1 MRSRPAST
9 RSPGAPT
16 PSRRSRAAACLLPVL
31 AVACGKA
38 PENAAVAP
46 PAPAAVAEAQIE
58 AEVAQALAERPA
70 PEAPRASGLETQA
83 EDILAKYPGKNAVEL
98 LNVPEVNASLK
109 VALQKLGQNKA
120 LQNRINGTV
129 ELAAKMQ
136 GLSGEPGTARLDLDL
151 SKYDAPRKS
160 RLLQAVLSE
169 EPGRIVGFLVE
180 EIGEAAPELSYGGA
194 ERARN
199 GIAIREQTPPP
210 KPPADSPPD

>member
-1 MRSRPAST
+1 MRRRSAST
-9 RSPGAPT
+9 RAPGAPT
-16 PSRRSRAAACLLPVL
+16 PSRRSRVAACLLPVL
-31 AVACGKA
+31 AACGKA
-38 PENAAVAP
+38 PESSAVAP
-46 PAPAAVAEAQIE
+46 PEPATVAEAQID

-70 PEAPRASGLETQA
+70 PAASRASGLETQA
-83 EDILAKYPGKNAVEL
+83 EDILAQYPGKNAVEL

-120 LQNRINGTV
+120 LQNQINSTV

-136 GLSGEPGTARLDLDL
+136 GLSGEPGTARLDMDL
-151 SKYDAPRKS
+151 TKYDAPRKS

-169 EPGRIVGFLVE
+169 DPGRIVGFLVE

-199 GIAIREQTPPP
+199 GVAIRAQTPPP